1 MFRFVNCG
9 NSTFAKSLERI
20 SFLPLF
26 YRFMNVVVESLPN
39 CLASIRVEVGPEVVS
54 KTREQIV
61 AKITKEAKI
70 PGFRAGKVPRSMV
83 EKRFQKD
90 IAEELESVMLSQALD
105 DAVREKGLKIIEVK
119 NVEDAQFSE
128 DKAFSFSATLVT
140 VPEFELPEYKGVA
153 IEVPSDEVKAE
164 DVDAALENLRER
176 RADFVDVTEDRG
188 AAMDD
193 FVVVDYKGTIGG
205 NPLHEAFPKLGKIL
219 GENEG
224 FWIRMTEE
232 AFFPGFCQNLV
243 GVKKGENRKFQIQV
257 PADFPIEGLPG
268 QNVDYDVTLK
278 EIKKRELPDL
288 NDEFAA
294 SFLEGKTLADLRELV
309 QKDLDTRK
317 KSEVESVKRDRVMS
331 VLLEKVEC
339 ELPEDLARAESNRVL
354 REMVK
359 ANQER
364 GISEDILK
372 ENEKELVS
380 TASQTGRNRVKGSF
394 ILTKIAESEKIE
406 VTNNEMMSWITV
418 AARENDMTVDRVVKE
433 MRKRRAFAQV
443 RSDILTS
450 KALDFVVSNATVT
463 VEGAA

>member
-1 MFRFVNCG
+1 
-9 NSTFAKSLERI
+9 
-20 SFLPLF
+20 
-26 YRFMNVVVESLPN
+26 MNVVVEALPN

-119 NVEDAQFSE
+119 NVEEAQFSE

-176 RADFVDVTEDRG
+176 RADFVDITEDRG

-224 FWIRMTEE
+224 FWIRMTDE

-243 GVKKGENRKFQIQV
+243 GVKKGENRKFQIEV

-268 QNVDYDVTLK
+268 QKVDYDVTLK

>member
-1 MFRFVNCG
+1 
-9 NSTFAKSLERI
+9 
-20 SFLPLF
+20 
-26 YRFMNVVVESLPN
+26 
-39 CLASIRVEVGPEVVS
+39 
-54 KTREQIV
+54 
-61 AKITKEAKI
+61 
-70 PGFRAGKVPRSMV
+70 
-83 EKRFQKD
+83 
-90 IAEELESVMLSQALD
+90 
-105 DAVREKGLKIIEVK
+105 
-119 NVEDAQFSE
+119 
-128 DKAFSFSATLVT
+128 
-140 VPEFELPEYKGVA
+140 
-153 IEVPSDEVKAE
+153 
-164 DVDAALENLRER
+164 
-176 RADFVDVTEDRG
+176 
-188 AAMDD
+188 
-193 FVVVDYKGTIGG
+193 
-205 NPLHEAFPKLGKIL
+205 
-219 GENEG
+219 
-224 FWIRMTEE
+224 
-232 AFFPGFCQNLV
+232 
-243 GVKKGENRKFQIQV
+243 
-257 PADFPIEGLPG
+257 
-268 QNVDYDVTLK
+268 LK
-278 EIKKRELPDL
+278 EIKKRELPEL

-309 QKDLDTRK
+309 QKDLDARK

-406 VTNNEMMSWITV
+406 VTNNEMMSWISV

>member
-1 MFRFVNCG
+1 
-9 NSTFAKSLERI
+9 
-20 SFLPLF
+20 
-26 YRFMNVVVESLPN
+26 MNVVVEALPN

-70 PGFRAGKVPRSMV
+70 PGFRSGKVPRSMV

-119 NVEDAQFSE
+119 NVDEVQFGE

-176 RADFVDVTEDRG
+176 RADFVDVAEDRG

-205 NPLHEAFPKLGKIL
+205 SPLHEAFPKLGKIL

-243 GVKKGENRKFQIQV
+243 GAKKGENRKFQIEV

-268 QNVDYDVTLK
+268 QKVDYDVTLK
-278 EIKKRELPDL
+278 EIKKRELPEL

-406 VTNNEMMSWITV
+406 VTNNEMMSWISV

>member
-1 MFRFVNCG
+1 
-9 NSTFAKSLERI
+9 
-20 SFLPLF
+20 
-26 YRFMNVVVESLPN
+26 
-39 CLASIRVEVGPEVVS
+39 
-54 KTREQIV
+54 
-61 AKITKEAKI
+61 
-70 PGFRAGKVPRSMV
+70 
-83 EKRFQKD
+83 
-90 IAEELESVMLSQALD
+90 
-105 DAVREKGLKIIEVK
+105 
-119 NVEDAQFSE
+119 
-128 DKAFSFSATLVT
+128 
-140 VPEFELPEYKGVA
+140 
-153 IEVPSDEVKAE
+153 
-164 DVDAALENLRER
+164 
-176 RADFVDVTEDRG
+176 
-188 AAMDD
+188 
-193 FVVVDYKGTIGG
+193 
-205 NPLHEAFPKLGKIL
+205 
-219 GENEG
+219 
-224 FWIRMTEE
+224 MTEE

-243 GVKKGENRKFQIQV
+243 GAKKGENRKFQIEV

-268 QNVDYDVTLK
+268 QKVDYDVTLK
-278 EIKKRELPDL
+278 EIKKRELPEL

-309 QKDLDTRK
+309 QKDLDARK

-406 VTNNEMMSWITV
+406 VTNNEMMSWISV

>member
-1 MFRFVNCG
+1 MPPLRAR
-9 NSTFAKSLERI
+9 ST
-20 SFLPLF
+20 
-26 YRFMNVVVESLPN
+26 
-39 CLASIRVEVGPEVVS
+39 IR
-54 KTREQIV
+54 
-61 AKITKEAKI
+61 
-70 PGFRAGKVPRSMV
+70 
-83 EKRFQKD
+83 
-90 IAEELESVMLSQALD
+90 
-105 DAVREKGLKIIEVK
+105 
-119 NVEDAQFSE
+119 
-128 DKAFSFSATLVT
+128 SA
-140 VPEFELPEYKGVA
+140 A
-153 IEVPSDEVKAE
+153 RPS
-164 DVDAALENLRER
+164 
-176 RADFVDVTEDRG
+176 RG
-188 AAMDD
+188 C
-193 FVVVDYKGTIGG
+193 K
-205 NPLHEAFPKLGKIL
+205 
-219 GENEG
+219 
-224 FWIRMTEE
+224 
-232 AFFPGFCQNLV
+232 
-243 GVKKGENRKFQIQV
+243 
-257 PADFPIEGLPG
+257 
-268 QNVDYDVTLK
+268 
-278 EIKKRELPDL
+278 
-288 NDEFAA
+288 
-294 SFLEGKTLADLRELV
+294 GKTLADLRELV
-309 QKDLDTRK
+309 QKDLDARK

-406 VTNNEMMSWITV
+406 VTNNEMMSWISV

>member
-1 MFRFVNCG
+1 
-9 NSTFAKSLERI
+9 
-20 SFLPLF
+20 
-26 YRFMNVVVESLPN
+26 
-39 CLASIRVEVGPEVVS
+39 
-54 KTREQIV
+54 
-61 AKITKEAKI
+61 
-70 PGFRAGKVPRSMV
+70 
-83 EKRFQKD
+83 
-90 IAEELESVMLSQALD
+90 
-105 DAVREKGLKIIEVK
+105 
-119 NVEDAQFSE
+119 
-128 DKAFSFSATLVT
+128 
-140 VPEFELPEYKGVA
+140 
-153 IEVPSDEVKAE
+153 
-164 DVDAALENLRER
+164 
-176 RADFVDVTEDRG
+176 
-188 AAMDD
+188 
-193 FVVVDYKGTIGG
+193 
-205 NPLHEAFPKLGKIL
+205 
-219 GENEG
+219 
-224 FWIRMTEE
+224 MTEE

-243 GVKKGENRKFQIQV
+243 GARKGENRKFQIEV

-268 QNVDYDVTLK
+268 QTVDYDVTLK

-394 ILTKIAESEKIE
+394 ILTKIAESENIE
-406 VTNNEMMSWITV
+406 VTSNEMMRWISA

>member
-1 MFRFVNCG
+1 MTSGNQMAAIINPVNG
-9 NSTFAKSLERI
+9 YRGMLEA
-20 SFLPLF
+20 
-26 YRFMNVVVESLPN
+26 N
-39 CLASIRVEVGPEVVS
+39 
-54 KTREQIV
+54 
-61 AKITKEAKI
+61 
-70 PGFRAGKVPRSMV
+70 GK
-83 EKRFQKD
+83 
-90 IAEELESVMLSQALD
+90 
-105 DAVREKGLKIIEVK
+105 EVK
-119 NVEDAQFSE
+119 NHM
-128 DKAFSFSATLVT
+128 
-140 VPEFELPEYKGVA
+140 
-153 IEVPSDEVKAE
+153 I
-164 DVDAALENLRER
+164 
-176 RADFVDVTEDRG
+176 
-188 AAMDD
+188 
-193 FVVVDYKGTIGG
+193 
-205 NPLHEAFPKLGKIL
+205 
-219 GENEG
+219 
-224 FWIRMTEE
+224 
-232 AFFPGFCQNLV
+232 
-243 GVKKGENRKFQIQV
+243 ENRKLIK
-257 PADFPIEGLPG
+257 E
-268 QNVDYDVTLK
+268 K
-278 EIKKRELPDL
+278 EEIKKRELPEL

-309 QKDLDTRK
+309 QKDLDARK

-406 VTNNEMMSWITV
+406 VTNNEMMSWISV